1 MERRTIE
8 ENKEKKRD
16 YAVLVGLRS
25 PVLGADSA
33 DEESLAELGA
43 LVETAGGEPVGTI
56 LQSREKPD
64 PHSFIGEGKVE
75 EVKRMVENSDA
86 TMVIFDNDLSPSQIR
101 VLTELC
107 GVQVLDRSGL
117 ILDIFAQR
125 AKTKEGCLQVELAQ
139 YQYLLPRLVGMWTH
153 LERQAGTSGKG
164 PIGSKGPG
172 ETQLE
177 TDRRHIHRKIDK
189 LKAELE
195 EVRRVRGTQRQRRM
209 KNEIPVVAIVG
220 YTNAGKSTLL
230 NAITGAGIPANDR
243 LFDTLDT
250 TTRLLTVSD
259 TLDVVISDTVG
270 FIRKLPHQLVEAFK
284 ATLEELEYA
293 DLLLHVIDVS
303 NPEWREQAR
312 IVDELIREL
321 GAEGI
326 PCIRVY
332 NKCDV
337 AFTAQQEREKD
348 AVYISAKTGEGIPA
362 LLEAVDK
369 RLDKGT
375 KRVVIH
381 LPYDKAG
388 LLDGL
393 YREAK
398 VEGVEYGETVDV
410 TAVCT
415 PRIMGRLKAY
425 IEGWVEPKEDWE

>member
-1 MERRTIE
+1 MSKRAKKEKRPVAKIDFKPYGAAIKAGRTKQKESRNKAADALFISPRYLANI
-8 ENKEKKRD
+8 ENK
-16 YAVLVGLRS
+16 G
-25 PVLGADSA
+25 
-33 DEESLAELGA
+33 
-43 LVETAGGEPVGTI
+43 
-56 LQSREKPD
+56 Q
-64 PHSFIGEGKVE
+64 H
-75 EVKRMVENSDA
+75 
-86 TMVIFDNDLSPSQIR
+86 PS
-101 VLTELC
+101 
-107 GVQVLDRSGL
+107 VQVFLELMSRYHISVDQ
-117 ILDIFAQR
+117 IL
-125 AKTKEGCLQVELAQ
+125 
-139 YQYLLPRLVGMWTH
+139 H
-153 LERQAGTSGKG
+153 
-164 PIGSKGPG
+164 G
-172 ETQLE
+172 ETME
-177 TDRRHIHRKIDK
+177 
-189 LKAELE
+189 
-195 EVRRVRGTQRQRRM
+195 
-209 KNEIPVVAIVG
+209 
-220 YTNAGKSTLL
+220 GKSTLL

-259 TLDVVISDTVG
+259 TLEVVISDTVG

-321 GAEGI
+321 GAESI

-337 AFTAQQEREKD
+337 AFTAQQEREAD

-369 RLDKGT
+369 KLDKGT

-381 LPYDKAG
+381 LPYDRTG

-398 VEGVEYGETVDV
+398 VENVAYGETVDV

-415 PRIMGRLKAY
+415 PRVMGQLKEY